1 MEITLSS
8 ENIKQLVVKHISS
21 LDIGNVEDVKF
32 IKRKQ
37 GQIEAVINIQ
47 EETNLFSE
55 KMTTK

>member
-21 LDIGNVEDVKF
+21 LDIGNVKDVKF